1 MAYGFLEVLAAATS
15 AAAPILK
22 EKADREDAFKDARR
36 ERLARYKDAQNELN
50 RKKDQLAQYIA
61 PDLLPEQFRILNITA
76 LQNLAKQKAQ
86 GREVLIRGKD
96 GVGAFQGFN
105 IVNPTPGTVSSADR
119 IRLSV
124 ATGFSKFAAVGSSDT
139 DALRKEWDTIDSIT
153 KKEMI
158 KAIGGAGG
166 KQLSLMY
173 TIAGPGFAGLLK
185 KQDIPGK
192 GNMWDVNTKNPKT
205 VEILEKNGIDTKKIN
220 IDASNRARAIRIIV
234 ESQETKDMMFRIFAN
249 RGVTPSELENIKS
262 EIENNQRNFAKLPV
276 MADKASAEVG
286 ADAEEPTSATQL
298 VAEGAVR
305 WLADEYSKERFYE
318 EIPNALSKGVT
329 KSQHINVLSDNILE
343 DFKRKNW
350 IMKDRTDEVIMQYI
364 IKYLDEQYDMA
375 AENL

>member
-15 AAAPILK
+15 AAAPILQ
-22 EKADREDAFKDARR
+22 EKADREDAFTDARR
-36 ERLARYKDAQNELN
+36 GRLARYKDAEDDLN
-50 RKKDQLAQYIA
+50 RKKDELAQYIA

-119 IRLSV
+119 MRLS
-124 ATGFSKFAAVGSSDT
+124 ASTGLASLAAVGPDP
-139 DALRKEWDTIDSIT
+139 DALKKTWGTIDSLVKNEIIR
-153 KKEMI
+153 MQI
-158 KAIGGAGG
+158 GIGGNRTAA
-166 KQLSLMY
+166 MY
-173 TIAGPGFAGLLK
+173 TFAKNAGLIEK
-185 KQDIPGK
+185 IKDRNQQDIWVVNKKPGSPAE
-192 GNMWDVNTKNPKT
+192 D
-205 VEILEKNGIDTKKIN
+205 ILKRNKIDIN
-220 IDASNRARAIRIIV
+220 NINASNRGKAISILV
-234 ESQETKDMMFRIFAN
+234 ESEATKNLMLRTLSNSGITFSDA
-249 RGVTPSELENIKS
+249 EKIKS
-262 EIENNQRNFAKLPV
+262 EIENNRRNLASLPA

-305 WLADEYSKERFYE
+305 WLTDEYSKERFAT
-318 EIPNALSKGVT
+318 EIPNALSTGVT

-350 IMKDRTDEVIMQYI
+350 IMKDRTDESIMQYI

>member
-22 EKADREDAFKDARR
+22 EKADREDAFTDARR
-36 ERLARYKDAQNELN
+36 GRLARYKDAEDDLN
-50 RKKDQLAQYIA
+50 NKKKQLAQYIA
-61 PDLLPEQFRILNITA
+61 PDLLPEQFRILSLPA
-76 LQNLAKQKAQ
+76 LQKLANQKAQ
-86 GREVLIRGKD
+86 GREVLVRGKD

-119 IRLSV
+119 MRLS
-124 ATGFSKFAAVGSSDT
+124 ASTGLASLAAVGPDP
-139 DALRKEWDTIDSIT
+139 DALRKAWGTINSDVKNEIIR
-153 KKEMI
+153 MQI
-158 KAIGGAGG
+158 GIGGNRTAA
-166 KQLSLMY
+166 MY
-173 TIAGPGFAGLLK
+173 TFAKNAGLIEEIK
-185 KQDIPGK
+185 GPNQQDIWVVNKKPGS
-192 GNMWDVNTKNPKT
+192 PA
-205 VEILEKNGIDTKKIN
+205 EAILKRNKIDIN
-220 IDASNRARAIRIIV
+220 NINASNRGKAISILV
-234 ESQETKDMMFRIFAN
+234 ESEATKNLMLRTLSNSGITFSDA
-249 RGVTPSELENIKS
+249 EKIKS
-262 EIENNQRNFAKLPV
+262 EIENNRRNLASLPA

-305 WLADEYSKERFYE
+305 WLTDEYSKERFAT
-318 EIPNALSKGVT
+318 EIPNALSTGVT

-350 IMKDRTDEVIMQYI
+350 IMKDRTDEAIMQYI

>member
-22 EKADREDAFKDARR
+22 EQADREDAFTDARR
-36 ERLARYKDAQNELN
+36 GRLARYKDAQNELN
-50 RKKDQLAQYIA
+50 RKKDELAQYIA

-86 GREVLIRGKD
+86 GREVLVRGKD

-119 IRLSV
+119 MRLS
-124 ATGFSKFAAVGSSDT
+124 ASTGLASLAAVGNDP
-139 DALRKEWDTIDSIT
+139 DKLKKAWGAIDSDVKNEIIR
-153 KKEMI
+153 MQI
-158 KAIGGAGG
+158 GIGGNRMAA
-166 KQLSLMY
+166 MY
-173 TIAGPGFAGLLK
+173 TFAKNAGLIEEIK
-185 KQDIPGK
+185 GPNQQDIWVVNKKPGS
-192 GNMWDVNTKNPKT
+192 PA
-205 VEILEKNGIDTKKIN
+205 EAILERNNIDFKK
-220 IDASNRARAIRIIV
+220 IDASNRGKAISILV
-234 ESQETKDMMFRIFAN
+234 ESEATKNLMLRTLSNSGITFSDA
-249 RGVTPSELENIKS
+249 EKIKN
-262 EIENNQRNFAKLPV
+262 EIENNRRNLASLPA

-318 EIPNALSKGVT
+318 EIPNALSKGAT
-329 KSQHINVLSDNILE
+329 KSQHINVLSKNILE

>member
-22 EKADREDAFKDARR
+22 EKADREDAFTDARR
-36 ERLARYKDAQNELN
+36 GRLARYKDAEDDLN
-50 RKKDQLAQYIA
+50 NKKKKLAQYIA
-61 PDLLPEQFRILNITA
+61 PDLLPEQFRILSLPA
-76 LQNLAKQKAQ
+76 LQKLANQKAQ
-86 GREVLIRGKD
+86 GREVLVRGKD

-119 IRLSV
+119 MRLS
-124 ATGFSKFAAVGSSDT
+124 ASTGLASLAAVGPDPDELKKT
-139 DALRKEWDTIDSIT
+139 WGTIDSLVKNEIIR
-153 KKEMI
+153 MQI
-158 KAIGGAGG
+158 GIGGNRTAA
-166 KQLSLMY
+166 MY
-173 TIAGPGFAGLLK
+173 TFAKNAGLIEEIK
-185 KQDIPGK
+185 GPNQQDIWVVNKKPGS
-192 GNMWDVNTKNPKT
+192 PA
-205 VEILEKNGIDTKKIN
+205 EAILKRNKIDIN
-220 IDASNRARAIRIIV
+220 NINASNRGKAISILV
-234 ESQETKDMMFRIFAN
+234 ESEATKNLMLRTLSNSGITFSDA
-249 RGVTPSELENIKS
+249 EKIKS
-262 EIENNQRNFAKLPV
+262 EIENNRRNLASLPA

-305 WLADEYSKERFYE
+305 WLTDEYSKERFAT
-318 EIPNALSKGVT
+318 EIPNALSTGVT

-350 IMKDRTDEVIMQYI
+350 IMKDRTDEAIMQYI